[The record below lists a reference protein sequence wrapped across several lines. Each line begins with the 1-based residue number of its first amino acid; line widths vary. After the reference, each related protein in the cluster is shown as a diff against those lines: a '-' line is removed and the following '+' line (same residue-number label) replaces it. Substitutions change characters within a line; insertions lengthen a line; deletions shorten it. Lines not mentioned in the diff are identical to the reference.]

1 MRVRVGGQA
10 VIEGVMMRTPNA
22 LAIAIRQEDGEI
34 LVKKE
39 SLPSRHLLLKK
50 PISRGAIALW
60 EALVIGYKALA
71 FSAQKNAPVKADV
84 RSGQVAGKKEER
96 EISGFAL
103 GITMI
108 FTIGLA
114 ILFFNLLPA
123 FITILFQIK
132 SSILFNLVDG
142 LIRLFLFFGYL
153 WAISRL
159 KEIKRIFAYHG
170 AEHKAVATYEAK
182 EDLTIENARDK
193 SALHPRCGTNFILI
207 FLILSIL
214 LFSLLGRATY
224 LEVHLLRLCLI
235 PIIAAFSYEI
245 IRFSMKRKWHF
256 INFLGLQ
263 LQKITTREPTDDQI
277 EVALVALKEVLDAE
291 SQKMDTEEV
300 QKKFSVSATEKY
312 SASAE
317 DFRPDEQDSNSAFRR

>member
-1 MRVRVGGQA
+1 MKVRVGGQA

-22 LAIAIRQEDGEI
+22 LAIAIRKEDGEI

-39 SLPSRHLLLKK
+39 ILPSRHLLLKR

-71 FSAQKNAPVKADV
+71 FSAQKSTREGEK
-84 RSGQVAGKKEER
+84 
-96 EISGFAL
+96 EISGLAL
-103 GITMI
+103 GFTMI
-108 FTIGLA
+108 FAIGLA
-114 ILFFNLLPA
+114 ILFFILLPA
-123 FITILFQIK
+123 TVTNLFQIK

-142 LIRLFLFFGYL
+142 LIRLLLFSGYL

-170 AEHKAVATYEAK
+170 AEHKAVATYEAEK
-182 EDLTIENARDK
+182 DLTIENARDK
-193 SALHPRCGTNFILI
+193 STLHPRCGTNFILI

-214 LFSLLGRATY
+214 LFSLLGRATSI
-224 LEVHLLRLCLI
+224 EVHLLRLCLI
-235 PIIAAFSYEI
+235 PIIAAFAYEL
-245 IRFSMKRKWHF
+245 IRFSMKKKWHF

-277 EVALVALKEVLDAE
+277 EVALVALKEVLALE
-291 SQKMDTEEV
+291 ENRLGTISKMKNENV
-300 QKKFSVSATEKY
+300 K
-312 SASAE
+312 
-317 DFRPDEQDSNSAFRR
+317 

>member
-22 LAIAIRQEDGEI
+22 LAIAIRKEDGEI

-71 FSAQKNAPVKADV
+71 FSAQKSKK
-84 RSGQVAGKKEER
+84 KKEK
-96 EISGFAL
+96 EISSFAL
-103 GITMI
+103 GLTII
-108 FTIGLA
+108 FAFGLA
-114 ILFFNLLPA
+114 ILFFILLPA
-123 FITILFQIK
+123 IVTNLFQIK
-132 SSILFNLVDG
+132 SNILFNLVDG
-142 LIRLFLFFGYL
+142 LIRLILFFAYL

-170 AEHKAVATYEAK
+170 AEHKAVYTYEAG
-182 EDLTIENARDK
+182 EDLTIENARNK
-193 SALHPRCGTNFILI
+193 STLHPRCGTNFILI
-207 FLILSIL
+207 FLILSVL
-214 LFSLLGRATY
+214 LFSLLGKATS
-224 LEVHLLRLCLI
+224 LEVHLLRVCLI
-235 PIIAAFSYEI
+235 PVIAAFAYEI
-245 IRFSMKRKWHF
+245 IRFSMKKGWHF

-277 EVALVALKEVLDAE
+277 EVALVALKEVL
-291 SQKMDTEEV
+291 TLEE
-300 QKKFSVSATEKY
+300 KS
-312 SASAE
+312 
-317 DFRPDEQDSNSAFRR
+317 